1 MDSVSNNV
9 LCISQRPA
17 LKVNPKFG
25 MLKEEKNRR
34 EVIAD
39 NRYPAMVLIQM
50 QMAASDVM
58 AQSAHSGSKKQ
69 NENVEVALK
78 KYI

>member
-17 LKVNPKFG
+17 LKVNPNSG
-25 MLKEEKNRR
+25 TLKEEGKKDG

-39 NRYPAMVLIQM
+39 DQY
-50 QMAASDVM
+50 AAK
-58 AQSAHSGSKKQ
+58 AGR
-69 NENVEVALK
+69 
-78 KYI
+78 

>member
-17 LKVNPKFG
+17 LKVNPNSG
-25 MLKEEKNRR
+25 TLKEAKKNRR

-39 NRYPAMVLIQM
+39 NQYPA
-50 QMAASDVM
+50 
-58 AQSAHSGSKKQ
+58 
-69 NENVEVALK
+69 VAGR
-78 KYI
+78 